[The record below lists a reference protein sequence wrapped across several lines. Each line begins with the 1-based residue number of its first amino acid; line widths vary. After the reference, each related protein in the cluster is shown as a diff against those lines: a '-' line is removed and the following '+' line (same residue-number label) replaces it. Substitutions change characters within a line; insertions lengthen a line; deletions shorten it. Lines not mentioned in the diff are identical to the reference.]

1 MNTKFLSILMAVA
14 IALAFC
20 DSIQASNASAS
31 DNSKS
36 TSEKLNEPKV
46 PTGDAAK
53 DAQMFAE
60 EMLNCINNFKA
71 GDDMNVFVKKGEEIE
86 KKYEEFYKAKG
97 EEDLKKFQEELK
109 NVSTSPEFIEKYKKA
124 IEEMN
129 KKLPEGTHI
138 GITPPDSIHE

>member
-20 DSIQASNASAS
+20 DSIQASNAS
-31 DNSKS
+31 DNSEK

-138 GITPPDSIHE
+138 GITSPDSIHE